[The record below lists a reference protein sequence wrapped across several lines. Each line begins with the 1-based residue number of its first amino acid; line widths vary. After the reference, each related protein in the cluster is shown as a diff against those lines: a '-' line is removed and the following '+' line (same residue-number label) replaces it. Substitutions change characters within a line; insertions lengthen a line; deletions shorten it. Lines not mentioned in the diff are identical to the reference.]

1 MTSTTL
7 ATIQDDFD
15 STDCTLFAV
24 SLSPRHRDG
33 DTQKTVCKTGC
44 VTPRQR
50 KGNHYEMYAEILS
63 KIVER
68 QVRGNRHRKITGP

>member
-33 DTQKTVCKTGC
+33 DTPENSMQNGMRH
-44 VTPRQR
+44 PRQR

-63 KIVER
+63 KIV
-68 QVRGNRHRKITGP
+68 VRKITGP